1 MPTKTSLN
9 GHVPY
14 KAANGLLD
22 QVNLRLLAELQA
34 DPRISMSA
42 LARRVDMSAPAV
54 TERVQKLE
62 QAGVIAGYR
71 VELSPSALGMPVTA
85 LVRVRTLPGQLDRF
99 AEFVGTVPQVVEC
112 YRTTGEDCF
121 IAKVV
126 LPAVDAL
133 EDLLD
138 RFMVY
143 GTTTTSLVLSTPVA
157 HRSAPLPDQL

>member
-22 QVNLRLLAELQA
+22 RVNLRLLAELQA

-71 VELSPSALGMPVTA
+71 LEVSPAALGMPVTA
-85 LVRVRTLPGQLDRF
+85 LVRIRALPGQIDRF
-99 AEFVGTVPQVVEC
+99 AEFVGTVPEVVEC
-112 YRTTGEDCF
+112 YRTTGEDCY

-126 LPAVDAL
+126 LPAIDAL
-133 EDLLD
+133 EAVLD
-138 RFMVY
+138 RFQVY
-143 GTTTTSLVLSTPVA
+143 GTTTTSMVLSSPVP
-157 HRSAPLPDQL
+157 HRAAPLPEAN